1 MNKTRKFIGL
11 FYIILLTI
19 FSTILTFCSE
29 DKNNPVNN
37 NVDDSLN
44 IDGYKLVW
52 NDEFDN
58 SAIDLNK
65 WEHEVNANGGGN
77 NELQYYTARPE
88 NSFVKEGN
96 LHLVALQEE
105 YTDDGETRYYT
116 SARMRT
122 ATKGDWTYVR
132 VDVKAKLPY
141 GQGLWPAIWMLPTDW
156 QYGGWPASG
165 EIDIMEHV
173 GYDPGRIHGS
183 IHTEAYNHRI
193 GTQKSGTKVIPD
205 ANTEFHIYSIE
216 WTEEKIIFLIDG
228 EIYFTFGNDKQGK
241 YETWPFDK
249 RFHLLLNVAVG
260 GDWPGNPTTQTIFPK
275 EMVVDYVRVYE
286 KIN

>member
-216 WTEEKIIFLIDG
+216 WSEEKIVFLIDG
-228 EIYFTFGNDKQGK
+228 EIYFTFENDKQGK

>member
-1 MNKTRKFIGL
+1 MMNKTRKFIGL

-122 ATKGDWTYVR
+122 ATNGDWTYVR

-228 EIYFTFGNDKQGK
+228 EIYFTFGKLRSA
-241 YETWPFDK
+241 F
-249 RFHLLLNVAVG
+249 L
-260 GDWPGNPTTQTIFPK
+260 I
-275 EMVVDYVRVYE
+275 
-286 KIN
+286 